1 MLVSL
6 DLSLADSW
14 QSGRVSK
21 TTSPQSHS
29 SRKTRQSR
37 RVKVSAS
44 TAERRQRAA
53 DQAPAPVT
61 WRSRLLRFGGASV
74 IANVIVLALCVVVAF
89 ASILFSNEPL
99 GYLLD
104 ATAYVWAG
112 AHTAAVHAET
122 VTFSAMPLL
131 GPVVVIAGMAALI
144 RHNVNKKVSVVD
156 IAYLT
161 GATMIVP
168 LLFAVAIW
176 AVLRPAEFTLQ
187 LPNLLGRVLAIHLL
201 ALIFGMGPRLWRALC
216 KKYGVPSEVLSGFDA
231 ATRFHTAMAAVAV
244 FVVGVSIAAH
254 HAALGEI
261 RSAFEGSSGFLGV
274 VGVSVLYAVNGVVAA
289 MAVLSGSEARFGEG
303 FVSLFDA
310 TLVPMP
316 PLPLLTAWPASIWDY
331 AWLLLLVPML
341 IALEIGWHIPARA
354 ERPWLCVALSA
365 LWTAAIAAV
374 LAWLLSGQV
383 GLYGSIGVHVPLF
396 AGVSAAWMLVLGIAM
411 VGLDRL
417 LAYRAAAA
425 VPEEFRETD
434 SEEEY
439 SEETEEGEEDFVG
452 GFDDVE
458 HNEDYEEQL
467 TDIPAI
473 GEPAASPVEE
483 SAEPDET
490 EEPDQEEEPDET
502 SETTESAAA
511 EETVAAE
518 EHPQDPDP
526 VAAEDGAEMASTSES
541 TESADENNQTGVE
554 EVETGRSQGEE
565 DSSEPR

>member
-1 MLVSL
+1 M
-6 DLSLADSW
+6 
-14 QSGRVSK
+14 
-21 TTSPQSHS
+21 
-29 SRKTRQSR
+29 
-37 RVKVSAS
+37 
-44 TAERRQRAA
+44 
-53 DQAPAPVT
+53 T
-61 WRSRLLRFGGASV
+61 WRSRLLRFGGASA

-99 GYLLD
+99 GYLLH

-112 AHTAAVHAET
+112 AHTAALHAET

-161 GATMIVP
+161 GATVIVP
-168 LLFAVAIW
+168 LLLAVAIW

-187 LPNLLGRVLAIHLL
+187 LPNLLARVLAIHLL

-216 KKYGVPSEVLSGFDA
+216 TKYGVPSEVLSGFDA
-231 ATRFHTAMAAVAV
+231 ATRFHTAMAAIAV
-244 FVVGVSIAAH
+244 LVVGVSIAAH

-310 TLVPMP
+310 ALVPMP

-341 IALEIGWHIPARA
+341 IALEIGWRIPARA

-425 VPEEFRETD
+425 VPEEFRAID
-434 SEEEY
+434 SELEED
-439 SEETEEGEEDFVG
+439 SEDAEESEEDFVA

-467 TDIPAI
+467 TAIPAI
-473 GEPAASPVEE
+473 GEPADTPVEE
-483 SAEPDET
+483 TAEQDET
-490 EEPDQEEEPDET
+490 AGTP
-502 SETTESAAA
+502 ESAAPEEAIEA
-511 EETVAAE
+511 EEQ
-518 EHPQDPDP
+518 PQEPDGA
-526 VAAEDGAEMASTSES
+526 VAEDDAEMASTSES

-554 EVETGRSQGEE
+554 ASETERSQGEE
-565 DSSEPR
+565 GGSEPR

>member
-1 MLVSL
+1 M
-6 DLSLADSW
+6 
-14 QSGRVSK
+14 
-21 TTSPQSHS
+21 
-29 SRKTRQSR
+29 
-37 RVKVSAS
+37 
-44 TAERRQRAA
+44 
-53 DQAPAPVT
+53 T

-89 ASILFSNEPL
+89 AAILFSNEPL
-99 GYLLD
+99 GYLLN

-112 AHTAAVHAET
+112 AHTAALHTET

-161 GATMIVP
+161 GATVLVP

-244 FVVGVSIAAH
+244 LVVGVSIAAH

-341 IALEIGWHIPARA
+341 IALEIGWRIPARA

-439 SEETEEGEEDFVG
+439 SEDSEETEEYEADFVG

-473 GEPAASPVEE
+473 DEHAASPAEE
-483 SAEPDET
+483 SAEPN
-490 EEPDQEEEPDET
+490 EEEDSGEEEEP
-502 SETTESAAA
+502 TESAAA
-511 EETVAAE
+511 EETAPAE

-526 VAAEDGAEMASTSES
+526 AAGEDDAEMASTSES

-554 EVETGRSQGEE
+554 EAETERSQGEE